1 MLFILEKLLM
11 IDTLAKKIT
20 TKFIDHK
27 IIKSDEREIYNYC
40 FETTIVILLSYSLL
54 FILSMIFNEF
64 MSTLIFILSFSSF
77 RKVCGGYH
85 ADNYLKCGIMSLASY
100 LFLIFIIKKLN
111 IIFEISTLTLVL
123 GALTIMFL
131 SPIQDDNKPFTD
143 KQYKRFKII
152 SKGLAAILIIVF
164 VIIEA
169 LGLHKSII
177 NKYYFSL
184 CYGIDLIAFSLL
196 ISKIERRI
204 KNAKV

>member
-1 MLFILEKLLM
+1 M
-11 IDTLAKKIT
+11 IDNLAKKIT

-27 IIKSDEREIYNYC
+27 IIKSDDREIYNYC

-64 MSTLIFILSFSSF
+64 MSTLIFIISFSSF

-100 LFLIFIIKKLN
+100 LFLIFTIKKLN

-152 SKGLAAILIIVF
+152 GKGLAAILIIVF

-169 LGLHKSII
+169 LGLHKSIT
-177 NKYYFSL
+177 NKYYFSF

-196 ISKIERRI
+196 ISKIGRRI

>member
-1 MLFILEKLLM
+1 M
-11 IDTLAKKIT
+11 IDNLAKKIT

-27 IIKSDEREIYNYC
+27 IIKSDDREIYNYC

-64 MSTLIFILSFSSF
+64 MSTLIFIISFSSF

-100 LFLIFIIKKLN
+100 LFLIFTIKKLN

-169 LGLHKSII
+169 LGLHKSIT
-177 NKYYFSL
+177 NKYYFSF

-196 ISKIERRI
+196 ISKIGRRI

>member
-1 MLFILEKLLM
+1 M
-11 IDTLAKKIT
+11 IDNLAKKIT

-27 IIKSDEREIYNYC
+27 IIKSDDREIYNYC

-64 MSTLIFILSFSSF
+64 MSTLIFIISFSSF

-100 LFLIFIIKKLN
+100 LFLIFTIKKLN

-131 SPIQDDNKPFTD
+131 SPIQDDNKLFTD

-169 LGLHKSII
+169 LGLHKSIT
-177 NKYYFSL
+177 NKYYFSF

-196 ISKIERRI
+196 ISKIGRRI

>member
-1 MLFILEKLLM
+1 M
-11 IDTLAKKIT
+11 IDNLAKKIT

-27 IIKSDEREIYNYC
+27 IIKSDDREIYNYC

-64 MSTLIFILSFSSF
+64 MSTLIFIISFSSF

-100 LFLIFIIKKLN
+100 LFLIFTIKNLN

-169 LGLHKSII
+169 LGLHKSIT
-177 NKYYFSL
+177 NKYYFSF

-196 ISKIERRI
+196 ISKIGRRI

>member
-1 MLFILEKLLM
+1 M
-11 IDTLAKKIT
+11 IDSLAKKIT

-27 IIKSDEREIYNYC
+27 IIKSDDREIYNYC

-64 MSTLIFILSFSSF
+64 MSTLIFIISFSSF

-100 LFLIFIIKKLN
+100 LFLIFTIKKLN

-169 LGLHKSII
+169 FGLHKSIT
-177 NKYYFSL
+177 NKYYFSF

-196 ISKIERRI
+196 ISKIGRRI

>member
-1 MLFILEKLLM
+1 M

-20 TKFIDHK
+20 TKFIDQK

-40 FETTIVILLSYSLL
+40 FETTIVILLSYNLL

-204 KNAKV
+204 KDAKV

>member
-1 MLFILEKLLM
+1 M
-11 IDTLAKKIT
+11 IDNLAKKIT

-27 IIKSDEREIYNYC
+27 IIKSDDREIYNYC

-64 MSTLIFILSFSSF
+64 MSTLIFIISFSSF

-100 LFLIFIIKKLN
+100 LFLIFTIKKLN

-143 KQYKRFKII
+143 KQYKRFNFKLF
-152 SKGLAAILIIVF
+152 KQ
-164 VIIEA
+164 
-169 LGLHKSII
+169 
-177 NKYYFSL
+177 
-184 CYGIDLIAFSLL
+184 
-196 ISKIERRI
+196 
-204 KNAKV
+204 